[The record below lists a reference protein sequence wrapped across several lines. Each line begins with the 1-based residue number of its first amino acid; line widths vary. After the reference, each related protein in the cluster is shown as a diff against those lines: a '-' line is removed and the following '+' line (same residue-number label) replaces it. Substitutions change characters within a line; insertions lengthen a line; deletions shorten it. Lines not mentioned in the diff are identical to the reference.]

1 MVCLDIH
8 HILVKFQ
15 SVAVCICVGI
25 AFSRFFDMKNLIKN
39 GGSKLEIL
47 KTACGYNFRQN
58 GILQWKFVNTF
69 LLSMQIL
76 VQILRAIRD
85 LLEKLELFEN
95 LNDHFREYIIDC
107 VIVPGKK
114 WNTTSK

>member
-1 MVCLDIH
+1 
-8 HILVKFQ
+8 
-15 SVAVCICVGI
+15 
-25 AFSRFFDMKNLIKN
+25 
-39 GGSKLEIL
+39 
-47 KTACGYNFRQN
+47 
-58 GILQWKFVNTF
+58 
-69 LLSMQIL
+69 MQIL

-114 WNTTSK
+114 

>member
-1 MVCLDIH
+1 MIVLLQGQFKVLVAGCHHAYVEKSVKSEQRLYGEERKKNWSIRICKMVCLDIH

-58 GILQWKFVNTF
+58 GILQ
-69 LLSMQIL
+69 
-76 VQILRAIRD
+76 
-85 LLEKLELFEN
+85 
-95 LNDHFREYIIDC
+95 
-107 VIVPGKK
+107 
-114 WNTTSK
+114 

>member
-39 GGSKLEIL
+39 GGSKLEI
-47 KTACGYNFRQN
+47 K
-58 GILQWKFVNTF
+58 KKH
-69 LLSMQIL
+69 M
-76 VQILRAIRD
+76 AIISDRM
-85 LLEKLELFEN
+85 ESFNEN
-95 LNDHFREYIIDC
+95 L
-107 VIVPGKK
+107 
-114 WNTTSK
+114 

>member
-1 MVCLDIH
+1 MVCLDIN

-47 KTACGYNFRQN
+47 KTACGYGFRQN

-95 LNDHFREYIIDC
+95 LNDHFRE
-107 VIVPGKK
+107 
-114 WNTTSK
+114 